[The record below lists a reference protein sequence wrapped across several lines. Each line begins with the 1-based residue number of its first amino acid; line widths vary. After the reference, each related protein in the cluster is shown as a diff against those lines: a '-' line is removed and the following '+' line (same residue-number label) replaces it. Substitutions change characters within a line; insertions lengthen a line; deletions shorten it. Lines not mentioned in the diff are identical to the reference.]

1 MEPFLCCFLLLWL
14 RSLSARRQ
22 AIKTRRRRL
31 QEARRRIN
39 GLRNRA
45 KKRSALLA
53 LVITSLQS
61 SSLVKRRYWV
71 VPTRYVA
78 TKVIQVQHSF
88 DFRSVL
94 DVDLRMCYI

>member
-1 MEPFLCCFLLLWL
+1 MSKW
-14 RSLSARRQ
+14 SLSYAVFCFFGQDLYLQDDKQSKRGVD
-22 AIKTRRRRL
+22 ACKKHEDVSTDFEIKL
-31 QEARRRIN
+31 
-39 GLRNRA
+39 

-61 SSLVKRRYWV
+61 SSLVKRQYWV

-88 DFRSVL
+88 DFRMYLLSRL
-94 DVDLRMCYI
+94 L